1 MTVLSLCFLFVFL
14 SIAVALTGS
23 GVYQNTITNSN
34 ENYDQRIAL
43 SYITNQLRRSDIDDS
58 ILLGTFDGTDAMIL
72 QELGDHATYLTILY
86 HSNGALCELYIDAS
100 QMDEFDVSDGIA
112 IVEISDLN
120 FQLVDDMLE
129 ISVVSNGGEAFETRI
144 YPRCGVEEVL
154 ELESQTES

>member
-1 MTVLSLCFLFVFL
+1 MKSKHNFLRHMTVLSLCFLFVFL

-86 HSNGALCELYIDAS
+86 IDAS